1 MAKPILFNGAMVRAI
16 LRGQKDVT
24 RRPMKWRPVSPADVS
39 ATRPPDRMAP
49 GVAIDASQL
58 AVWDDTGGR
67 ISLVWVHPPYT
78 TDDRLYVRETYR
90 LAAYWDDIAPR
101 QAKGI
106 DPVRYEADG
115 HERVVNAAA
124 LRAHP
129 GGWSRKARPSIH
141 MPHTL
146 ARIWLDVVDVRLER
160 VADLSDDEAR
170 REGFASPEEF
180 RAAWTALYGW
190 DERAWWWRIE
200 FRREEVSR
208 GE

>member
-1 MAKPILFNGAMVRAI
+1 VAKPILFNGAMVRAI
-16 LRGQKDVT
+16 LSGQKTVT
-24 RRPMKWRPVSPADVS
+24 RRPIRLRDFGPSDTRGYDWTFRDRRGQWNDVR
-39 ATRPPDRMAP
+39 TPRLLEMA
-49 GVAIDASQL
+49 
-58 AVWDDTGGR
+58 
-67 ISLVWVHPPYT
+67 PYT

-101 QAKGI
+101 QAKSI

-129 GGWSRKARPSIH
+129 GGWSKKARPSIH

-146 ARIWLDVVDVRLER
+146 ARIWLDVVDVRPER
-160 VADLSDDEAR
+160 VADLTLDEAR
-170 REGFASPEEF
+170 AEGFASPEEF
-180 RAAWTALYGW
+180 RDVWTKIYGW

-200 FRREEVSR
+200 FRRVEVTR
-208 GE
+208 

>member
-1 MAKPILFNGAMVRAI
+1 MAKPILFNGEMVRAI
-16 LRGQKDVT
+16 LSGQKDVT

-39 ATRPPDRMAP
+39 ATRPPDLMAP

-78 TDDRLYVRETYR
+78 TDDRLYVRETWR
-90 LAAYWDDIAPR
+90 TLVSLDGVPPR
-101 QAKGI
+101 YIGRANQ
-106 DPVRYEADG
+106 VHYEADG
-115 HERVVNAAA
+115 EPPDRSAWG
-124 LRAHP
+124 LSP
-129 GGWSRKARPSIH
+129 WSTRARPSIH

-146 ARIWLDVVDVRLER
+146 SRITLDVVDVRLER
-160 VADLSDDEAR
+160 VADLGEDEAR

-190 DERAWWWRIE
+190 DERAWWWRVE